1 MMDRDLAAARDNWL
15 DEAETAKERAERREP
30 TTSAIAT
37 TEGCLPISTACGI
50 CSSRILSGA
59 GISPKMAQTLARHGD
74 IRLTLGV
81 YTHIEIHDCTLA
93 IQSLP
98 APPDGANGKVGTR
111 PSAPGCRHYRI
122 ADLWRVAGPLSSSDS
137 AAKRSRS
144 GTHRRRQGA

>member
-1 MMDRDLAAARDNWL
+1 
-15 DEAETAKERAERREP
+15 
-30 TTSAIAT
+30 
-37 TEGCLPISTACGI
+37 
-50 CSSRILSGA
+50 
-59 GISPKMAQTLARHGD
+59 MAQTLARHGD

-98 APPDGANGKVGTR
+98 APPDGANGKVVTAVCSR
-111 PSAPGCRHYRI
+111 LPALPVSRF
-122 ADLWRVAGPLSSSDS
+122 WRVAGSLLSSDS